1 MSLCSLNFRVN
12 MSMFGSLLAITKGP
26 NNIIT
31 WKKTS
36 AVIGKPIPE
45 LLEFSENFDCL
56 KIQYFV
62 NLKSFG
68 GLRRI
73 HAVRGWL

>member
-12 MSMFGSLLAITKGP
+12 ISMFGSLLEITKGH

-45 LLEFSENFDCL
+45 LLEFSENFDYL
-56 KIQYFV
+56 IFFV